1 MSRKGQLFVII
12 SILVLALASAA
23 AQEDSSVWDKKNEIA
38 GLVERDF
45 ASGHA
50 ITSPT
55 LPPGFTDNRVNI
67 GRGLAFQGNYG
78 RRLHTTDLL
87 GFTVEVPVVYLPD
100 QDLLSS
106 NDLVPADYKALFVT
120 PGVRVNLFP
129 NTLLSPWGSVGGGL
143 GHFTT
148 SKNGVFNVLK
158 VPGKST
164 STGVFEFGVGL
175 DVKVWRS
182 LKFRGEVRDFYSGV
196 PDLNVVQGRTRMHNF
211 IGGGG
216 VVWMF

>member
-1 MSRKGQLFVII
+1 MSRKGQLFVVS
-12 SILVLALASAA
+12 SIVILAAVSASA
-23 AQEDSSVWDKKNEIA
+23 QDSSVWDKKNEIA

-50 ITSPT
+50 ITSPA
-55 LPPGFTDNRVNI
+55 LPPGLTDNRVNI
-67 GRGLAFQGNYG
+67 GRGIAFQGNYG
-78 RRLHTTDLL
+78 RRLRTSDLAA
-87 GFTVEVPVVYLPD
+87 FTFEVPVVYLPD

-106 NDLVPADYKALFVT
+106 NDLVPEGYKALFVT

-129 NTLLSPWGSVGGGL
+129 NTLVSPWGSAGGGF
-143 GHFTT
+143 GHFST
-148 SKNGVFNVLK
+148 SKTGVFNVLK
-158 VPGKST
+158 VPGKGSST
-164 STGVFEFGVGL
+164 SVFQFGVGV
-175 DVKVWRS
+175 DVKVWRA

-216 VVWMF
+216 VVWAF